1 MQIFKKI
8 LLIIFTFVFFILT
21 QFLLEITFGYGYLSS
36 SEAAL
41 RWLSRKENLDT
52 LTSANLLI
60 SAFLLI
66 PSIWL
71 PLMFY
76 TE

>member
-8 LLIIFTFVFFILT
+8 LLIIFTFIFFVLV
-21 QFLLEITFGYGYLSS
+21 QLLLEITFGYGYLSN

-41 RWLSRKENLDT
+41 RWIGRKENLDT
-52 LTSANLLI
+52 LISANLVI

-76 TE
+76 RK